1 MYLEERHRC
10 ERDGEK
16 SKLSPP
22 TLFTTSFTRRRSS
35 NLRLQIHLRHQ
46 FQQLNNTSTSTHK
59 KSSIFTIE
67 KFSNNLFEREAKS
80 VDIQGSDRETKSGSE
95 ED

>member
-1 MYLEERHRC
+1 MVKNPNSL
-10 ERDGEK
+10 
-16 SKLSPP
+16 LLLFSPP
-22 TLFTTSFTRRRSS
+22 RSRRRRSS

-59 KSSIFTIE
+59 KSSIFTE
-67 KFSNNLFEREAKS
+67 KFSNNLFEREAEP
-80 VDIQGSDRETKSGSE
+80 VDFQGSDRETKSGSE